1 MQYPK
6 QNLDS
11 IFGEP
16 IHIYSRAQATEDGS
30 LIDITE
36 AACEAGFRLPVAM
49 TAAAWAD
56 CVVWNDADSMRQTAQ
71 NEAGRLWDVLWMA
84 SLAARRAG
92 NSQRIAFT
100 VHRVPRGGR
109 SPHSRPTTLHMCIG
123 PGDDGAPVI
132 TILLPTED

>member
-1 MQYPK
+1 MQDSK
-6 QNLDS
+6 QSLDS

-16 IHIYSRAQATEDGS
+16 IHVYSRTHALEDGS
-30 LIDITE
+30 LIDITK
-36 AACEAGFRLPVAM
+36 AAREAGFRTQVAV
-49 TAAAWAD
+49 TSAVWAD
-56 CVVWNDADSMRQTAQ
+56 CVAWRDADSMRQTAQ
-71 NEAGRLWDVLWMA
+71 DEAGRLWDVLWMA

-123 PGDDGAPVI
+123 PGDDGTPVV